1 MTSEVYKKILK
12 IREDMN
18 KVSFTRETKGY
29 KYTYLD
35 YPTLCEKLDTL
46 LYTNNLFIHITF
58 EDNECK
64 AFVFDVDKP
73 EDKAVFTSPIVAEN
87 NVAGATP
94 IQSIG
99 AMHTY
104 MRRYMKLLIFDI
116 VIEDE
121 VEKQANDNYKQKQT
135 NKQTQQSAFTD
146 SVIDIPMIQEC
157 INNVSSQ
164 DCNYNLTAQQ
174 MKDYGDKNKWTFT
187 FFDKTTGQN
196 KTYKVSSKN
205 LQKQVG
211 NWMKYGLK

>member
-1 MTSEVYKKILK
+1 MESEVYKKILK

-18 KVSFTRETKGY
+18 KVSFARETKGY
-29 KYTYLD
+29 KYNYLD

-46 LYTNNLFIHITF
+46 LYTNQLFIQITF
-58 EDNECK
+58 ENNECK
-64 AFVFDVDKP
+64 AFVFDVNKP
-73 EDKAVFTSPIVAEN
+73 EDKAVFISPIVAEN
-87 NVAGATP
+87 NVVGATP

-121 VEKQANDNYKQKQT
+121 VEKQANNNYKQEKT
-135 NKQTQQSAFTD
+135 NKQTQQSAFAEG
-146 SVIDIPMIQEC
+146 VIDIAMIQEC
-157 INNVSSQ
+157 INNVSLQ
-164 DCNYNLTAQQ
+164 DIKQNLTAQQ

-187 FFDKTTGQN
+187 YKDNAGQS

-211 NWMKYGLK
+211 NWLKYGLK